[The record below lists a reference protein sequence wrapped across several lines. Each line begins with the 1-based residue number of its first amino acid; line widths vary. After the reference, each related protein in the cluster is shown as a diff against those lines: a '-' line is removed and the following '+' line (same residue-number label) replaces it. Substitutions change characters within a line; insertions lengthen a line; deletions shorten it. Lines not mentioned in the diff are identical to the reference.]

1 MCRALRG
8 SYLRPVVGPRRRR
21 GIALLLAAGVVAC
34 SDGDGDADRTVADNT
49 TAATARAA
57 ATTENTDLEA
67 AFEFAECMRANGI
80 EDFSDPQ
87 IRADGDYFLEPPVG
101 VGDEELSTAETACGH
116 ILGPPSTAT
125 ALNTDDVASGWARI
139 VPGGDCQCADG
150 SEFSFWVR
158 EANPDRVVLYLQDGG
173 VCFSSE
179 TCAPDRDLYQT
190 TVGEGPTGEGG
201 IFDFAD
207 ARNPFADFSVVYV
220 PYCTGDVHLGDTTTE
235 YAPGLTVQH
244 KGYVNGAAAL
254 DHLAATFPGATE
266 VVVVGES
273 AGSIAAPLY
282 GGLVSD
288 RLPDA
293 RITVLAD
300 GSGSYPDVPRA
311 NEIIAAWGTS
321 DAMSAWPDNTDLT
334 VERWSFPGL
343 FIQSGRHQPE
353 IVFARHDYAYDENQQ
368 TWYRLAGIPA
378 QDLLSMID
386 ANETQIEG
394 AGVNLLSYIAPGD
407 AHTVL
412 SDGTF
417 YAETVNGEKLVDWVT
432 RLIDGEQVNDVH
444 CTDCTVD

>member
-1 MCRALRG
+1 MCRALRR
-8 SYLRPVVGPRRRR
+8 SYGRPVVVTRR
-21 GIALLLAAGVVAC
+21 GWAISLLLAAGLVAC
-34 SDGDGDADRTVADNT
+34 SDGDRDADRIVADNT
-49 TAATARAA
+49 TAASARAA
-57 ATTENTDLEA
+57 ATTENADLEA
-67 AFEFAECMRANGI
+67 AFEFAECMRDNGI
-80 EDFSDPQ
+80 EEFLDPQ
-87 IRADGDYFLEPPVG
+87 VRADGDYFLEPPAG
-101 VGDEELSTAETACGH
+101 IGDEELKPAETACGH
-116 ILGPPSTAT
+116 ILGPPSTGT
-125 ALNTDDVASGWARI
+125 VLNTDDVATGWERI

-158 EANPDRVVLYLQDGG
+158 EANPDRVVFYLQDGG
-173 VCFSSE
+173 VCFSAE

-190 TVGEGPTGEGG
+190 RVVEGPTGEGG

-207 ARNPFADFSVVYV
+207 ARNPFADYSVVYV
-220 PYCTGDVHLGDTTTE
+220 PYCTGDVHLGNTTTE

-273 AGSIAAPLY
+273 AGSIASPLY

-288 RLPDA
+288 RLPNA

-311 NEIIAAWGTS
+311 NEIIAAWGAG
-321 DAMSAWPDNTDLT
+321 DAITGWPDNIDPT
-334 VERWSFPGL
+334 VEQWSFPGL
-343 FIQSGRHQPE
+343 FIQSGRHHPD

-368 TWYRLAGIPA
+368 TWYPLAGIPT
-378 QDLLSMID
+378 QDLLSLID
-386 ANETQIEG
+386 ANETLIEG
-394 AGVNLLSYIAPGD
+394 AGVNLLSYIAAGD

-417 YAETVNGEKLVDWVT
+417 YAETLNGVKLAEWVNS
-432 RLIDGEQVNDVH
+432 LIDGEQVDDVH
-444 CTDCTVD
+444 CTDCITD